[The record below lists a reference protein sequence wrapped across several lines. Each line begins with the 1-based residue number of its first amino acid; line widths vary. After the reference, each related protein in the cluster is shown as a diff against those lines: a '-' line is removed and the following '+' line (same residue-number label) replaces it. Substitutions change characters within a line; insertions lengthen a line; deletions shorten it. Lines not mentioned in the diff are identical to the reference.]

1 MRRWALPGSAAA
13 VGFARRDITPRVGF
27 PTRNWA
33 LATTQVSTGVHRPL
47 LATVM
52 VMASQGS
59 EAVIASLDMGWWRS
73 AVDERGVRGAVLD
86 AAGLDESQLLVHLFH
101 THAGPYT
108 HPEAGSPSR
117 DEVAAFLKQLGVTLA
132 ELVAEARAKSV
143 EAEIAWTSGSCRLA
157 TNRDLPVGDR
167 EVIGFYPEGVADD
180 TLLVGRVTDSAGRAL
195 GTIVNYACHPTTLS
209 WRNTLFS
216 PDWVG
221 AARELIEH
229 ETGAPS
235 LFLQGASG
243 ELSPR
248 DQATDNVATA
258 DSNGR
263 QVGHAVLALLEGMP
277 GPGVEL
283 VQSEVVESGAPLGL
297 WTPSP
302 HRANPALKTLH
313 KRLPIAAIDP
323 NVEGQWS
330 KSAPSEQ
337 VVRERRLR
345 RSLLADGY
353 VSGDTAMHPVWVWRM
368 GDAYL
373 VAHPGE
379 AYSALQTTLRARHPG
394 VPIVVMNI
402 TNGPGF
408 VYMPPEHVYARNA
421 YPVWQTLAGPGG
433 LERLIEAADAA
444 IASLMDDAAPAN

>member
-1 MRRWALPGSAAA
+1 

-33 LATTQVSTGVHRPL
+33 LASSQVSSGVHRPL
-47 LATVM
+47 FASVLVM
-52 VMASQGS
+52 EGAGS

-73 AVDERGVRGAVLD
+73 AIDERAVRGAVT
-86 AAGLDESQLLVHLFH
+86 AACGLGEAQLLVHLIH

-117 DEVAAFLKQLGVTLA
+117 QEVADFLDHLGRVLI
-132 ELVAEARAKSV
+132 ELVGEARAGAV
-143 EAEIAWTSGSCRLA
+143 EADIAWVTGSCRLA

-167 EVIGFYPEGVADD
+167 EVIGFYPEGAADD
-180 TLLVGRVTDSAGRAL
+180 TILVGRIADTTGKPIA
-195 GTIVNYACHPTTLS
+195 TIVNYACHPTTLS
-209 WRNTLFS
+209 WQNTLFS

-221 AARELIEH
+221 AARELIEA

-248 DQATDNVATA
+248 DQATADLDTA
-258 DSNGR
+258 DRNGR
-263 QVGHAVLALLEGMP
+263 QVAHAVLAALEGMP
-277 GPGVEL
+277 PAATAL
-283 VQSEVVESGAPLGL
+283 VQSQVVESGAPLGL
-297 WTPSP
+297 WTPEA
-302 HRANPALKTLH
+302 HRAGRTLH
-313 KRLPIAAIDP
+313 CEHHVVPVTAIDP
-323 NVEGQWS
+323 NVEGAWS
-330 KSAPSEQ
+330 ASAPSAE

-345 RSLLADGY
+345 RSLLAAGY
-353 VSGDTAMHPVWVWRM
+353 VDGATARHPFWVWRM

-394 VPIVVMNI
+394 VPIIVMNI

-408 VYMPPEHVYARNA
+408 VYLPPEPVYARNA
-421 YPVWQTLAGPGG
+421 YPVWQTLAGPGS

-444 IASLMDDAAPAN
+444 LTALQDSAAAPAPAE